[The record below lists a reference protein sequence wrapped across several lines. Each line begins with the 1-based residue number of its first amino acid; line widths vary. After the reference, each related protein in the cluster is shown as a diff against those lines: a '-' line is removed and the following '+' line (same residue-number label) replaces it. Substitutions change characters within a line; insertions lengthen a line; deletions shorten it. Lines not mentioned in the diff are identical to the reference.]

1 MASLHL
7 EEPMPEK
14 DKSTKLK
21 PFSLKKHNDLV
32 KFVMNNATFNQ
43 EITDQLEHLNAEIKW
58 KAGITIS
65 QRSQDIVIPEWSEK
79 CKNVVNKFF
88 NRFRRDTYEIQTD
101 IQDTVSHT
109 LDVVKESINSS
120 GADCW
125 LTSNNRILV
134 LVGLKHN
141 HASFVKVVE
150 EFLQNLKEENEKLK
164 EIVKFVS
171 VSSDHVD
178 YLERVQFL
186 NSLKQSHP
194 GIVEATIT
202 ENRNELCFVGSDEA
216 ISSCIQH
223 YDNLKKE
230 LKAIQLQ
237 LPAEAVKF
245 VSRKEGLEFI
255 DSCLSDD
262 KCVYTLSVES
272 TSSVKVVARSSQECD
287 KVKECLCK
295 NVREA
300 TINLPSNNEHIFA
313 SKKWYEISK
322 EIDSEKLIDYQIN
335 FVKEA
340 RHNIKLHGAT
350 HLVDKYNR
358 IITDFVSS
366 QTIEKRGLRFSS
378 GISRFMKEKL
388 SKEIEKIESDLREQ
402 HVKIEIKV
410 GLGEYQG
417 TAEGILESRR
427 RILALSEE
435 IISKS
440 REYASVGLGTL
451 CFSENGQ
458 RNTKG
463 IEAGSNAII
472 EVTQSST
479 TETKES
485 SKAEVETIRAEREQE
500 KFRMKLVNQ
509 SSSMDPFDQC
519 NFTTNEG
526 LNVSWKYGDIAH
538 EPVSIL

>member
-32 KFVMNNATFNQ
+32 KFVMNNAKYNQ
-43 EITDQLEHLNAEIKW
+43 ELTDQLEQLNAEVKW
-58 KAGITIS
+58 KAGVTIS
-65 QRSQDIVIPEWSEK
+65 QRSQDVVIPEWSEK

-150 EFLQNLKEENEKLK
+150 EFLKNLKEENEKLN

-178 YLERVQFL
+178 YLKRVQFL

-202 ENRNELCFVGSDEA
+202 EDRKELCFVGSDEA
-216 ISSCIQH
+216 ISACIQR

-230 LKAIQLQ
+230 LKAIQFE
-237 LPAEAVKF
+237 LPAEAIKF

-255 DSCLSDD
+255 DSCLSDN
-262 KCVYTLSVES
+262 KCVYTISVES
-272 TSSVKVVARSSQECD
+272 TSSVKVVARSSQECG

-300 TINLPSNNEHIFA
+300 TVNLPSNNEHIFA

-322 EIDSEKLIDYQIN
+322 EIDSEKLIDYQLN

-350 HLVDKYNR
+350 HLVDKYDR

-366 QTIEKRGLRFSS
+366 QTVEKRGLRFS
-378 GISRFMKEKL
+378 
-388 SKEIEKIESDLREQ
+388 
-402 HVKIEIKV
+402 
-410 GLGEYQG
+410 
-417 TAEGILESRR
+417 AEGILESRR
-427 RILALSEE
+427 RILALSKE

-451 CFSENGQ
+451 CISENGQ
-458 RNTKG
+458 RNIKG

-472 EVTQSST
+472 EVIQSST

-485 SKAEVETIRAEREQE
+485 SKAEVENIRAQREQE
-500 KFRMKLVNQ
+500 KFRIKLVNQ
-509 SSSMDPFDQC
+509 SSLMDPFDQC